1 MQKFSPAK
9 HDKDHS
15 ALKEQSEREWNE
27 KREEI
32 PLFKPLT

>member
-1 MQKFSPAK
+1 MQRFSPAK

-15 ALKEQSEREWNE
+15 ALKELNEREWNE

-32 PLFKPLT
+32 RLFKPLT